1 MYEHFARLLLLVLG
15 VYVTLGLLFAIA
27 FIVFGV
33 QRIDPVA
40 RGTGIGFR
48 LLILPGVAAFWPLLA
63 RRWMAG
69 ASEPPTE
76 KEPHR

>member
-1 MYEHFARLLLLVLG
+1 MYEQFAMLLVFVLIA
-15 VYVTLGLLFAIA
+15 YATLGLLFGIA
-27 FIVFGV
+27 FITIGV

-63 RRWMAG
+63 RRWITRTT
-69 ASEPPTE
+69 EPPAE

>member
-1 MYEHFARLLLLVLG
+1 MYEHFARLLVFVLG
-15 VYVTLGLLFAIA
+15 VYVTLGFLFAIA
-27 FIVFGV
+27 FIAIGV

-48 LLILPGVAAFWPLLA
+48 LLILPGVAAFWALLA
-63 RRWMAG
+63 RRWIAG
-69 ASEPPTE
+69 TGEPPAE

>member
-1 MYEHFARLLLLVLG
+1 MYEQTARLLVVALG
-15 VYVTLGLLFAIA
+15 AYVTLGLLFAIA
-27 FIVFGV
+27 FVTAGV

-48 LLILPGVAAFWPLLA
+48 LLILPGVVALWPLLA
-63 RRWMAG
+63 RRWIIG
-69 ASEPPTE
+69 ASEPPPE